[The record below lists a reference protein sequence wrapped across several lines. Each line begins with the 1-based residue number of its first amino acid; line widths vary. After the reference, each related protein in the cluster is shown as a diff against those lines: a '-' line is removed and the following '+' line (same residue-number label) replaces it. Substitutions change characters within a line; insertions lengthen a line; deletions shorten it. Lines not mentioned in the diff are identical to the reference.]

1 MYMDDKNGVE
11 IVIQYNLIL
20 FSVFKLNT
28 FHEKPKRYEIIWVLS
43 VLGLL
48 TWVCTVSLVL
58 ICPEQTE
65 CGKTVRLGYVTLC
78 KYMHHRLEI
87 AAV

>member
-20 FSVFKLNT
+20 FSVFKL
-28 FHEKPKRYEIIWVLS
+28 HEKPKRYEIIWVLS

-48 TWVCTVSLVL
+48 T
-58 ICPEQTE
+58 
-65 CGKTVRLGYVTLC
+65 
-78 KYMHHRLEI
+78 
-87 AAV
+87 

>member
-1 MYMDDKNGVE
+1 MYMDGKNVVE

-28 FHEKPKRYEIIWVLS
+28 VHEKPKRYEIIWVLS

-48 TWVCTVSLVL
+48 T
-58 ICPEQTE
+58 
-65 CGKTVRLGYVTLC
+65 
-78 KYMHHRLEI
+78 
-87 AAV
+87 